1 MAATDLT
8 PRKRAKREQIRD
20 GARRLFLE
28 RGFARTNTDAIA
40 KEAGV
45 SKQTLYVYY
54 PSKEDLLEDVLRGL
68 VEEAPEGRLP
78 VDPGELS
85 LDDRAE
91 LEAALGG
98 LAERM
103 ISTIMQPEY
112 VALMRVLVAETPAL
126 PHLGELY
133 RSTVPERAFR
143 GVTGLLEHAVDRG
156 VAGVEDVDAAS
167 RMFVG
172 SLLTYAILDGL
183 FVVDGPPRKPSE
195 DRLAAI
201 VALFMKTIAKG
212 DEGVKPQSGRRNG

>member
-1 MAATDLT
+1 MTPAELT
-8 PRKRAKREQIRD
+8 PRKREKRDQIRE

-28 RGFARTNTDAIA
+28 KGFARTNTDAISR
-40 KEAGV
+40 EAGV

-68 VEEAPEGRLP
+68 VEEAPEGRQQAR
-78 VDPGELS
+78 PGELS
-85 LDDRAE
+85 LDDRGE
-91 LEAALGG
+91 LEGALRA

-103 ISTIMQPEY
+103 ISTIMQPDY

-143 GVTGLLEHAVDRG
+143 SVTGLLEHARERG
-156 VAGVEDVDAAS
+156 VAGAFDVDAAS

-183 FVVDGPPRKPSE
+183 FVVDGPPRKPAE
-195 DRLAAI
+195 DRLRAI
-201 VALFMKTIAKG
+201 VALFMKTIA
-212 DEGVKPQSGRRNG
+212 

>member
-1 MAATDLT
+1 MRGAALTPTELT
-8 PRKRAKREQIRD
+8 PRKRAKRDQIRD

-28 RGFARTNTDAIA
+28 KGFARTSTDAIA

-54 PSKEDLLEDVLRGL
+54 PSKENLLKDVLRGL
-68 VEEAPEGRLP
+68 VEEVPGGRRSAE
-78 VDPGELS
+78 PGKLS
-85 LDDRAE
+85 LDDRDE
-91 LEAALGG
+91 LEAALAG
-98 LAERM
+98 LAERI

-126 PHLGELY
+126 PHLANLY
-133 RSTVPERAFR
+133 RATVPERAFR
-143 GVTGLLEHAVDRG
+143 SVAGLLEHARERG
-156 VAGVEDVDAAS
+156 VARIEDVDAAS

-183 FVVDGPPRKPSE
+183 FVVDGPPRKPAE

-201 VALFMKTIAKG
+201 VALFMKTVA
-212 DEGVKPQSGRRNG
+212 